1 MNNIID
7 SEYKNWL
14 YDLKKRYISSQ
25 IKAAVKV
32 NSELL
37 KFYWL
42 LGKDIVAKQC
52 ENKWGS
58 SFFNNLSKDLKI
70 EIPESKGFSVTNLKY
85 MKYFYELYA
94 PLLIRPQ
101 LGDGELQQEIVRP
114 QLGDFENNY
123 IFCIPWGHTKLI
135 IDRCKDNINKALF
148 YTKKTIENNWSRA
161 VLLNFLDTDLYER
174 QGKAITN
181 FSETLPA
188 IQGELAQQLTKD
200 PYSFDFLTLTEKY
213 EEKELKNALIQNIER
228 FLLELGKGFAYM
240 GREYRIQIGS
250 EEKFIDMLFYNVNL
264 RCYVVIE
271 VKIEKFE
278 ASYLG
283 QLGLYVSSVNH
294 LLKKEYD
301 NPTIGLLICKSKD
314 DIVAR
319 YALESSTVPIG
330 ISEYEL
336 QKIFPKDF
344 KSSLPSIEEIERKL
358 KI

>member
-1 MNNIID
+1 M
-7 SEYKNWL
+7 
-14 YDLKKRYISSQ
+14 
-25 IKAAVKV
+25 
-32 NSELL
+32 
-37 KFYWL
+37 
-42 LGKDIVAKQC
+42 LGKDIVTKQY

-58 SFFNNLSKDLKI
+58 GFFTNLSRDLKI
-70 EIPESKGFSVTNLKY
+70 EIPDAKGLSVTNLKY
-85 MKYFYELYA
+85 MKYYYELFSKEIE
-94 PLLIRPQ
+94 IRPQ
-101 LGDGELQQEIVRP
+101 LVDELSM
-114 QLGDFENNY
+114 
-123 IFCIPWGHTKLI
+123 IPWGHIRFI
-135 IDRCKDNINKALF
+135 IDSCKSDSKKALF
-148 YTKKTIENNWSRA
+148 YVEKTIENNWSRA

-181 FSETLPA
+181 FSETLPT

-264 RCYVVIE
+264 RCYVVVE

-283 QLGLYVSSVNH
+283 QLGLYVSSVKH

-301 NPTIGLLICKSKD
+301 NSTIGLLICKSKD
-314 DIVAR
+314 DIVAK
-319 YALESSTVPIG
+319 YALETSTVPIG

-336 QKIFPKDF
+336 QKIFPKEF
-344 KSSLPSIEEIERKL
+344 KSSLPSIEEIEKEL
-358 KI
+358 K

>member
-1 MNNIID
+1 M
-7 SEYKNWL
+7 
-14 YDLKKRYISSQ
+14 
-25 IKAAVKV
+25 
-32 NSELL
+32 
-37 KFYWL
+37 FY
-42 LGKDIVAKQC
+42 V
-52 ENKWGS
+52 E
-58 SFFNNLSKDLKI
+58 
-70 EIPESKGFSVTNLKY
+70 
-85 MKYFYELYA
+85 
-94 PLLIRPQ
+94 
-101 LGDGELQQEIVRP
+101 
-114 QLGDFENNY
+114 
-123 IFCIPWGHTKLI
+123 
-135 IDRCKDNINKALF
+135 
-148 YTKKTIENNWSRA
+148 KTIENNWSRA

-319 YALESSTVPIG
+319 YALETSTVPIG